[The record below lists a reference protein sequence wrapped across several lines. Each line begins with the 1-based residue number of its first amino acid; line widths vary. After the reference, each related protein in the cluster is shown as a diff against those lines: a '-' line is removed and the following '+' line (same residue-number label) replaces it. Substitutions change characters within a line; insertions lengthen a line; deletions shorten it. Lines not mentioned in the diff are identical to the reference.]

1 MTITE
6 ALEFHGMKNIHR
18 VYASYC
24 FEYNNHKFEMWQTEG
39 GYDFQTFVLKMD
51 EKNNFNKVQFQN
63 STKKNKRCEI
73 MMMLYQ
79 ILIKGAYQNEI

>member
-51 EKNNFNKVQFQN
+51 EKTI
-63 STKKNKRCEI
+63 STRCSFRTA
-73 MMMLYQ
+73 LRK
-79 ILIKGAYQNEI
+79 IKGAK